1 MFPGKYDTNLPYN
14 LHSQA
19 LMCMYILQGILHNAE
34 KLKRKYFS
42 SNFILLQQLHNKS
55 AVLLMLQ
62 VLESS

>member
-1 MFPGKYDTNLPYN
+1 MFSGKYDTNLLHK

-19 LMCMYILQGILHNAE
+19 LMCMYILQGNLHNAE

-42 SNFILLQQLHNKS
+42 SNFILLQQLHKKS
-55 AVLLMLQ
+55 AGLLMLQ